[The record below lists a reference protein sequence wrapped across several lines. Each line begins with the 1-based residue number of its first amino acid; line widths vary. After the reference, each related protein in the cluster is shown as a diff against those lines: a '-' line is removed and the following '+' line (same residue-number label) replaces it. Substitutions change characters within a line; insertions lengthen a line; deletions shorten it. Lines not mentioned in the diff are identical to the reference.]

1 MDFRYWPK
9 FLPIVGALALGA
21 VLIPVARADDD
32 VKTVKLTIKDHK
44 LTPERIEL
52 PSGSKAELTVTNEGP
67 GTEEFESAA
76 LRIEKL
82 IPMGK
87 SITVKIGPLRSGTYD
102 LIGDFHADT
111 CKGTLVVP

>member
-1 MDFRYWPK
+1 MDFRHPRS
-9 FLPIVGALALGA
+9 LGPGALLLVICGLLAA
-21 VLIPVARADDD
+21 PARADDD
-32 VKTVKLTIKDHK
+32 LKVVKLTIKDHK
-44 LTPERIEL
+44 LVPDRIEL

-102 LIGDFHADT
+102 LTGDFHADS
-111 CKGTLVVP
+111 CKGTLVVL